1 MVINCLVQKSTTI
14 NIEDLK
20 RFIYKNIVY
29 AQLDCWV
36 QFSFP
41 PSPRNYYLHLL
52 KDYRLSFFLFQ
63 KRRKKKSY
71 WCNWRLKKKRRLNWF
86 IVTSKQYHFEG
97 NTSTSIHE
105 YSRYINSLRCKL
117 GTHWIIRRRPAFI
130 QKSKIKSIQIS
141 SVCS

>member
-52 KDYRLSFFLFQ
+52 KDYRLSFSFF
-63 KRRKKKSY
+63 KKDEKKNLIRVTED
-71 WCNWRLKKKRRLNWF
+71 WKKKRRLNWF

-97 NTSTSIHE
+97 NTSTITHE

-117 GTHWIIRRRPAFI
+117 GTHWIIRWRPAFI
-130 QKSKIKSIQIS
+130 QKSKIKSIQIP